1 VYGEYGRGGHKET
14 QFKDEG
20 AKGIGKDLRVSAG
33 RLQCAVARSSLRA
46 FCRPTP
52 TPNRSD
58 HVNTT
63 RVTTPLA
70 ELKPNNM

>member
-33 RLQCAVARSSLRA
+33 RFSVWWRALHSELFAARHRHQ
-46 FCRPTP
+46 T
-52 TPNRSD
+52 
-58 HVNTT
+58 V
-63 RVTTPLA
+63 VTT
-70 ELKPNNM
+70 